1 MITVKIVGSEVK
13 MFSVENMKQIA
24 DMLHTELTE
33 ASETWRVNVMTDTF
47 DLIGVSTGD
56 VETVLSYAIKKAEEN
71 ENVAH
76 ILFRVYSPKMAAF
89 DFRLLCI

>member
-1 MITVKIVGSEVK
+1 MITIKIVGADVK
-13 MFSVENMKQIA
+13 MFSVENISQIA
-24 DMLHTELTE
+24 EMLHTELSE

-56 VETVLSYAIKKAEEN
+56 VETVLSYAIKKTRDN

-76 ILFRVYSPKMAAF
+76 IIFRVYAPKMAAF
-89 DFRLLCI
+89 DLRRLCI